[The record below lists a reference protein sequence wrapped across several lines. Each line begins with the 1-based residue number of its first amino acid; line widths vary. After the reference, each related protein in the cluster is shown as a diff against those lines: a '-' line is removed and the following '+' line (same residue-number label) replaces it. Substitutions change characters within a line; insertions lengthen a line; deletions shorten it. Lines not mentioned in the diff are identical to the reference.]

1 MLICSTTL
9 YILYVMYYVVFLQEA
24 DTFEGKELC
33 IIQGS
38 TSHSKQKLEEDIV
51 RMGGTIVQN
60 AGKYYYSFTIVS
72 EIMCIS

>member
-1 MLICSTTL
+1 
-9 YILYVMYYVVFLQEA
+9 MYYVVFLQEA

-38 TSHSKQKLEEDIV
+38 TSHSKQMLEQDIV

-60 AGKYYYSFTIVS
+60 AGK
-72 EIMCIS
+72 